1 MAKKV
6 ENKKN
11 EYYELIKKL
20 DSHEFHYGSCI
31 VDSGDIIYSI
41 KHHFDCNKNV
51 VDFGLLE
58 KLINENKEDISHIVN
73 KNIGY
78 YTSDIL
84 EGIDEDV
91 WYAFGEEILKTCMKS
106 KISDKK

>member
-11 EYYELIKKL
+11 EFGELIKKL
-20 DSHEFHYGSCI
+20 ESHEFHYGSCI

-41 KHHFDCNKNV
+41 RHHFDSNNNV
-51 VDFGLLE
+51 VDFELLE
-58 KLINENKEDISHIVN
+58 KFIYENKEDISYIIS

-78 YTSDIL
+78 YTSDIF
-84 EGIDEDV
+84 EGIDEDI
-91 WYAFGEEILKTCMKS
+91 WDEFGEAILKICSKS
-106 KISDKK
+106 KGSD